1 MVAVDVAQAY
11 AEGRLPTNISY
22 ITPEYLSESRDGP
35 AIAGILAIYIITTVL
50 LICRFASRI
59 FIVKSFGLDDGIAAF
74 SWACFSAFMALCLI
88 LIYEGSG
95 RHIEYIQYVLSL
107 SEVEQTEVNDYAAHL
122 IYTAT
127 LYFCR
132 LSGLAFFNRLCSS
145 HPTFR
150 IAIWACGFFLTATFI
165 VQFLLIL
172 LHCLPVHIDL
182 AKTDRNDLSTG
193 LWPYAWQSV
202 SGTYTCLNW
211 GVVYVTNS
219 SLSLVNDFVLFSIP
233 IAMIAILQLPKG
245 RKIVLSLVMLPGTLV
260 IGISCARLW
269 LCVVGQWRTDGSW
282 YYNPQLVIEVA
293 EIGGTLIAL
302 SVPSYKPILSRWYG
316 QMKSTVEASHG
327 PSSKYGAGVSNRK
340 SSVPALW
347 GPEAADSKMKTSVQ
361 SCGPSGASRDSSDDS
376 LLTPDDNIYVTTDVN
391 MRSIPMARIRKNSGW
406 D

>member
-11 AEGRLPTNISY
+11 ADGRVPTNISY

-35 AIAGILAIYIITTVL
+35 AISGILAVYIITTVL
-50 LICRFASRI
+50 LICRFTSRI
-59 FIVKSFGLDDGIAAF
+59 FIVKSFGLDDSIAAF
-74 SWACFSAFMALCLI
+74 SWVCYTAFMALCLV

-95 RHIEYIQYVLSL
+95 RHIEYIQYVLTL
-107 SEVEQTEVNDYAAHL
+107 PEVEKTEVVDYAAHL

-132 LSGLAFFNRLCSS
+132 LSGLAFFSRLCST

-150 IAIWACGFFLTATFI
+150 ISIWACGIFLTAAFI

-172 LHCLPVHIDL
+172 LHCLPV
-182 AKTDRNDLSTG
+182 TG
-193 LWPYAWQSV
+193 LWPYAWQTTER
-202 SGTYTCLNW
+202 TYKCLNW

-219 SLSLVNDFVLFSIP
+219 GLSLVNDLVLFSIP
-233 IAMIAILQLPKG
+233 IAMISILQLPKG
-245 RKIVLSLVMLPGTLV
+245 RKIMLAVVMLPGTLV

-269 LCVVGQWRTDGSW
+269 LCVVGQWRSDGSW
-282 YYNPQLVIEVA
+282 YYDPQLVIEVA

-316 QMKSTVEASHG
+316 HMKSTVEASHG
-327 PSSKYGAGVSNRK
+327 PNSKYGEGMSRRK

-347 GPEAADSKMKTSVQ
+347 GSQVADSKLKTSIQ
-361 SCGPSGASRDSSDDS
+361 SGGQTTGSRGSSDNS
-376 LLTPDDNIYVTTDVN
+376 LLSPDDNIYVTTDVD
-391 MRSIPMARIRKNSGW
+391 MRSIPMAKLKKNSVC
-406 D
+406 